1 MLFCAF
7 RELLGGFVELLGDPG
22 SSFVS
27 SESSLVDPESS
38 LVDSNRFS
46 TAGWADLFIGTWL
59 TSSTYT
65 NKPSCCTVYLLC

>member
-1 MLFCAF
+1 M
-7 RELLGGFVELLGDPG
+7 ELLGDSG

-46 TAGWADLFIGTWL
+46 TAG
-59 TSSTYT
+59 
-65 NKPSCCTVYLLC
+65 